1 MTSVFVIIIL
11 LADSLSF
18 LISIFSLNSTPVLEL
33 FSLLKADS
41 NILKMLQTFSIPPKK
56 KIYNKK
62 LKNAKKKNYKNSYS
76 TAKILQLLCI
86 LNPHLAT
93 R

>member
-1 MTSVFVIIIL
+1 MTSVFVMSIL

-18 LISIFSLNSTPVLEL
+18 LILIFPLNSTPVLEL

-56 KIYNKK
+56 KIYDKK
-62 LKNAKKKNYKNSYS
+62 LKNTKKKNYKNSYS
-76 TAKILQLLCI
+76 TAKILQLLYI
-86 LNPHLAT
+86 LI
-93 R
+93 